1 MTTTFTYPVRT
12 KRANEGLT
20 AATSFDGRFTPAVQ
34 ATINTTKTGTAA
46 GTTTIP
52 LFIAPAGSTVLNA
65 FMDIRTAYDATADV
79 NVQIGTSALP
89 ATIFA
94 ATTVNTAGR
103 RTYSGSAAQVSA
115 NAVAFTAD
123 TTIQAIVSITTSAVT
138 VGDILVTVILL

>member
-1 MTTTFTYPVRT
+1 MTTFTYPVDV
-12 KRANEGLT
+12 KRPNEGVT
-20 AATSFDGRFTPAVQ
+20 DQTTFNAATQLVRQTV
-34 ATINTTKTGTAA
+34 INTTKTGTAA

-52 LFIAPAGSTVLNA
+52 LFIAPAGSTILNA

-89 ATIFA
+89 ATVFA

-103 RTYSGSAAQVSA
+103 RTYAAAAAQISA

-138 VGDILVTVILL
+138 TGDILVSIFFV